1 MQVDLSSGG
10 YNIVASGDVFLFH
23 ESNELTIKVTGNDG
37 FDVCV
42 ALKFLNDESGEQ
54 KIQRDILK
62 DGLVL
67 SCYNFGGDG
76 TGLSRPAYIADVNNK
91 KVFLIF
97 WMYEEGIKER
107 KARSV
112 KYTLFY
118 EQ

>member
-10 YNIVASGDVFLFH
+10 YSIVTSGNVFLFH
-23 ESNELTIKVTGNDG
+23 ESNELTIKVTGKDG
-37 FDVCV
+37 FNVCV
-42 ALKFLNDESGEQ
+42 SLKFINDESREQ
-54 KIQRDILK
+54 KINRDILN
-62 DGLVL
+62 DRLVL

-91 KVFLIF
+91 KVYLMF

-112 KYTLFY
+112 KYTLFS

>member
-1 MQVDLSSGG
+1 MKK
-10 YNIVASGDVFLFH
+10 
-23 ESNELTIKVTGNDG
+23 TI
-37 FDVCV
+37 
-42 ALKFLNDESGEQ
+42 S
-54 KIQRDILK
+54 
-62 DGLVL
+62 
-67 SCYNFGGDG
+67 Y
-76 TGLSRPAYIADVNNK
+76 DVNNK